1 MAGATGDL
9 RLHQRLE
16 RRNRLVS
23 ILRLGLPAM
32 GLIVLLGLVVQ
43 IYLGSLTG
51 RFGVGRIEVTP
62 EAVIVDAPEYAGVLE
77 DGSSYRVWAEQARAE
92 LGRTDLI
99 NLSTA
104 QLVVDRPDGVQMQ
117 VDAAAAQL
125 DTTNELTIVPGLAD
139 IADTTGTVGTLTD
152 SVFHWGSQTLK
163 TSGDVA
169 IDYADGSSVRSKGL
183 EYNAAAKVWTFSRAV
198 VTLPSTPG
206 ENPDAG
212 SGE

>member
-1 MAGATGDL
+1 MAGTTGDL
-9 RLHQRLE
+9 RIHQRLE

-23 ILRLGLPAM
+23 ILRIGLPAM

-43 IYLGSLTG
+43 IYVGSLTG

-62 EAVIVDAPEYAGVLE
+62 DAVIVDAPEYAGALE

-139 IADTTGTVGTLTD
+139 IADTTGTVGTLMD
-152 SVFHWGSQTLK
+152 SVFDWGSQTLK
-163 TSGDVA
+163 TSGEVA
-169 IDYADGSSVRSKGL
+169 IDYADGSSVRSEGL
-183 EYNAAAKVWTFSRAV
+183 EYDASAKVWTFSRAV